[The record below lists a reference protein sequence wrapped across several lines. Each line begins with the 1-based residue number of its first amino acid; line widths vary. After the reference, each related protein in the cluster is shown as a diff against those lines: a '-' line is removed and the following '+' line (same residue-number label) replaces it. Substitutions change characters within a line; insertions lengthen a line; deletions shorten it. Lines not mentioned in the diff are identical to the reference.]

1 MPDRSF
7 VLAALAALAMAAPT
21 LKAADI
27 PRTPDDLAIT
37 LAGSQG
43 KQVTLSQYK
52 GKVVAVVFILTTCPH
67 CEAAVQCLI
76 QDQKEFGPRGFQ
88 AIASAVEEQAET
100 SVPEFIRRLKPPFP
114 VGYSGLKPSM
124 DFLQHPPKLT
134 PHMPLIAFIDR
145 HGVLQAQYEGMEP
158 FFVEDRMAKNLH
170 DKIAA
175 LMGGGPRAPKAKD
188 VPKAGVQPKK

>member
-1 MPDRSF
+1 MPDRRF
-7 VLAALAALAMAAPT
+7 VLATLATLALAAPT

-37 LAGSQG
+37 LAGGKG

-52 GKVVAVVFILTTCPH
+52 GKVVAVLFILTTCPH
-67 CEAAVQCLI
+67 CESAVQCLI
-76 QDQKEFGPRGFQ
+76 RYQKEFGPRGFQ

-100 SVPEFIRRLKPPFP
+100 SVPEFISRLKPPFP

-124 DFLQHPPKLT
+124 DFMQHPPKET

-145 HGVLQAQYEGMEP
+145 RGILRAQYEGMDP
-158 FFVEDRMAKNLH
+158 FFVPERMAQNIH
-170 DKIAA
+170 DRIAA
-175 LMGGGPRAPKAKD
+175 LLGGGAPAKA
-188 VPKAGVQPKK
+188 QPKK